1 MKLTKEEKKGWK
13 YHVKKYLKPSPE
25 YKCKSKR
32 KSKQKSK
39 SKNSKLIL
47 KDLDKKRKKLA
58 NGLFHSAYCKNMTG
72 SKNIT
77 SDYDLTLFL
86 STDNIEIYRIFLDTL
101 RKLNINLAEVF
112 DMNIYFY
119 ELLCDKINKQYRD
132 IFYTLKIP
140 KLECKYNHLFLKT
153 NKEIYDIQLKFL
165 LLKFI
170 ENNLNNK
177 EIKYDM
183 NSVKLLNNNLQ
194 GEIKGKQYFNRYK
207 LQCTYSEKCNILL
220 RKINEDIEYDHNKVL
235 EFVYFQLLA
244 RYYAIEGYYT
254 ISSLNVVVYELTLGA
269 KLKLN
274 KYDYILTI
282 IENWMDFFEHIGN
295 KLMDMNLLNYS
306 KYLFRIYYSWNK
318 LKKIGLK
325 IPIFINLEQ
334 NLRISMFLKNNRYNI
349 VNASDYKDEI
359 NKLYNNK
366 DIEEIKKIMYQQI
379 NYLIVKY

>member
-1 MKLTKEEKKGWK
+1 MKLTKEEKKGWE
-13 YHVKKYLKPSPE
+13 YHTKKYLNSQTRLSK
-25 YKCKSKR
+25 KTKR
-32 KSKQKSK
+32 KSKSK
-39 SKNSKLIL
+39 DSKLIL
-47 KDLDKKRKKLA
+47 INLDKKRKKKA
-58 NGLFHSAYCKNMTG
+58 NELFHSAYCKNMTG

-119 ELLCDKINKQYRD
+119 ELLCDKINKIYSD
-132 IFYTLKIP
+132 TFYTLKIP
-140 KLECKYNHLFLKT
+140 RLKCKYNHLFIKV

-165 LLKFI
+165 LLKYV
-170 ENNLNNK
+170 ENSFNNK
-177 EIKYDM
+177 DINYDIKSVKTLNKSLKYEIKE
-183 NSVKLLNNNLQ
+183 N
-194 GEIKGKQYFNRYK
+194 EYFNRYK
-207 LQCTYSEKCNILL
+207 LQCIYSEKCNILL
-220 RKINEDIEYDHNKVL
+220 SEINKDIEYDHNKVL

-295 KLMDMNLLNYS
+295 KLTDMALLNYS
-306 KYLFRIYYSWNK
+306 KYLYRIYYSWNK
-318 LKKIGLK
+318 LDKLGK
-325 IPIFINLEQ
+325 IPKFINLNE
-334 NLRISMFLKNNRYNI
+334 NIRISTFLKNNRGNI
-349 VNASDYKDEI
+349 DNINNYKDEI

-366 DIEEIKKIMYQQI
+366 DIKKIKEMMYQQI
-379 NYLIVKY
+379 NNFNR

>member
-1 MKLTKEEKKGWK
+1 MKLTKEEKKGWE
-13 YHVKKYLKPSPE
+13 YHTKKYLNSHTTVSKKTKKK
-25 YKCKSKR
+25 YKSKD
-32 KSKQKSK
+32 
-39 SKNSKLIL
+39 SKLIL
-47 KDLDKKRKKLA
+47 INLDKKRKKIA
-58 NGLFHSAYCKNMTG
+58 NELFHGAYCKNMTG

-101 RKLNINLAEVF
+101 RKLNINLAEIF

-119 ELLCDKINKQYRD
+119 ELLCNKINKIYSD
-132 IFYTLKIP
+132 TFYTLKIP
-140 KLECKYNHLFLKT
+140 RLECKYNHLFLKV
-153 NKEIYDIQLKFL
+153 NKEIYDIQVKVL
-165 LLKFI
+165 LVKYV
-170 ENNLNNK
+170 ENSFNNK
-177 EIKYDM
+177 DINYDM

-207 LQCTYSEKCNILL
+207 LQCMYSEKCNILL
-220 RKINEDIEYDHNKVL
+220 REINEDIEYDHNKVL

-295 KLMDMNLLNYS
+295 KLSDMSLLNYS

-325 IPIFINLEQ
+325 MPKFINLEP
-334 NLRISMFLKNNRYNI
+334 NLRISTFLKNNRGNIDDINNYN
-349 VNASDYKDEI
+349 DEI

-366 DIEEIKKIMYQQI
+366 DIKEIKKKMYQQV
-379 NYLIVKY
+379 NYLIDNY